1 LTIEAHAW
9 KQLRPEE
16 IEERI
21 RDPAPPANFP
31 TVCPVNPPLRHV
43 IGRLNR
49 EIWKKHNLHNI
60 PYRDADS
67 QEPEQVFDGER
78 WPETEEEKLEIQM
91 VDEPESD
98 VIDIFGQQEAQRQEE
113 EAIKKDFFFD
123 LSYNMLHN
131 LLNAIVNPIEMRLL
145 PHIIREWHRRG
156 FPIRMND
163 AHKIAK
169 LSFKLNQP
177 EIVLQMAQ
185 LEVYG
190 ICYDLEGVREV
201 VRALALRSGFRPRI
215 KGQAEVEEQKP
226 FTTNDMLRS
235 TPLLLQCA
243 VGADAKRALDD
254 PVVLGTQFWALTR
267 RFMDEPE
274 YRTPK
279 RALEL
284 CDYADWLVVLL
295 EQGNIVMENP
305 NQATHP
311 WTVAYGIHQHISMA
325 LYDYIPVYH
334 ALQQFVDIAMSPWYR
349 CDKVY
354 RPIDMTQ
361 PDNKSRLRQ
370 LLDQNDAPKGKFDGP
385 GRRNLFWLVNHQFLT
400 QAIRDRKIAV
410 SDLHPWQWAI
420 LKQCAPAPN
429 ELDRFLT
436 SDRTE
441 YFSPVSERY
450 HLVLRAQQAAHLL
463 GKAISRLRHQMRI
476 CTCFERRHT
485 YFGRKPWVD

>member
-1 LTIEAHAW
+1 MTIEAHAL

-31 TVCPVNPPLRHV
+31 TVCPVNPSLRH
-43 IGRLNR
+43 IIRRLNR

-60 PYRDADS
+60 PYRDAES

-78 WPETEEEKLEIQM
+78 WPETEEEKLEIQT

-113 EAIKKDFFFD
+113 AASKIDFFHD
-123 LSYNMLHN
+123 LSYNILHN
-131 LLNAIVNPIEMRLL
+131 LLNTIRNPIEMRLL

-156 FPIRMND
+156 FPITMND

-177 EIVLQMAQ
+177 EVVLQMAQ

-190 ICYDLEGVREV
+190 ICYDLEGIREV
-201 VRALALRSGFRPRI
+201 VRALALRSSSWARV
-215 KGQAEVEEQKP
+215 KGQAKVEVEKP
-226 FTTNDMLRS
+226 FTTDDMLRS
-235 TPLLLQCA
+235 TPQLLQCA
-243 VGADAKRALDD
+243 VGVDAKRALDD

-274 YRTPK
+274 SRTPK

-284 CDYADWLVVLL
+284 CEYADWLVVLL

-305 NQATHP
+305 NQAKHP
-311 WTVAYGIHQHISMA
+311 WTVAHGINQHISTA
-325 LYDYIPVYH
+325 LYDYIPVH
-334 ALQQFVDIAMSPWYR
+334 LALQQFVDIVLSPWYR

-361 PDNKSRLRQ
+361 PDNKSQLRQ
-370 LLDQNDAPKGKFDGP
+370 FLEQNDNINKFDDP
-385 GRRNLFWLVNHQFLT
+385 ARRNLFWLINHQWLT
-400 QAIRDRKIAV
+400 KAIRDRKIGPP
-410 SDLHPWQWAI
+410 DLHPWQWAI
-420 LKQCAPAPN
+420 LKQYAPASN
-429 ELDRFLT
+429 EVDRFLT

-441 YFSPVSERY
+441 HFSPANERY

-476 CTCFERRHT
+476 CTCFERKHT
-485 YFGRKPWVD
+485 HFKRKRFID